1 MRTDRKIR
9 MSGFDRS
16 ATSAEIQHFRP
27 RDPGQHYPDRNPQE
41 RDPLGEPV
49 PIREVA
55 RMLGVSPWTV
65 RQRYLP
71 QGLPHLRSG
80 PQGKLIFYRH
90 QIVHWILERQRKGG
104 LS

>member
-1 MRTDRKIR
+1 MRTDREIR
-9 MSGFDRS
+9 MSGFARS
-16 ATSAEIQHFRP
+16 AISAETQQFP
-27 RDPGQHYPDRNPQE
+27 PADPGQHYPERNPQE

-55 RMLGVSPWTV
+55 RILGVSPWTV

-80 PQGKLIFYRH
+80 PQGKLVFFREQVIR
-90 QIVHWILERQRKGG
+90 WILERQKKGG
-104 LS
+104 K